1 MYGAEQKLLTTQVEF
16 KVHTSPRGITVS
28 EQFAARK
35 RDWRE
40 IAAEAF
46 AEKDPKRLEQ
56 LAEELAKALDE
67 RDRIRAQKSA

>member
-1 MYGAEQKLLTTQVEF
+1 MASPSFQK
-16 KVHTSPRGITVS
+16 S
-28 EQFAARK
+28 K
-35 RDWRE
+35 RSWQE

-67 RDRIRAQKSA
+67 RDNIHRQKSA